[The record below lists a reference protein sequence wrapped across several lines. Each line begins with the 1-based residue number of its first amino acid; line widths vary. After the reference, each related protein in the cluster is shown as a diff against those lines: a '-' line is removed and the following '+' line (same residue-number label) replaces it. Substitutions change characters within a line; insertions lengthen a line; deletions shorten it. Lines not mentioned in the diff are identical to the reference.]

1 MKTLIHIE
9 SIKLFRSTRSLL
21 TFCIG
26 MVLMWVIVLGLYTAG
41 EEIFAFLLESL
52 ERYFVLEGEVLN
64 GYLITYLALNTLW
77 VHIPILI
84 VIVTAYIFAGDFEL
98 GTIKSLLTQ
107 EVSRTEVLLAKFVV
121 MCLYVLLFM
130 LLVALAAFVPA
141 YLIFGPGDLMVF
153 MDGLQILDQG
163 VFLSRLLLSLAYS
176 SLALLVFGA
185 FSMLMSL
192 IFQSTLTSILISLGL
207 LILSTLLQKFVL
219 GVFSDFQAL
228 LFSYHFSKWQYFF
241 MAEMPVQSIL
251 QSTLVLAVS
260 LFAMLSLAWRIFKK
274 MNITA

>member
-1 MKTLIHIE
+1 MTLIHIE

-21 TFCIG
+21 TFGIG
-26 MVLMWVIVLGLYTAG
+26 VLLMWVIVLGLYTAG

-107 EVSRTEVLLAKFVV
+107 EVSRTEVLMAKFVV

-130 LLVALAAFVPA
+130 LLVVLAAFVPA
-141 YLIFGPGDLMVF
+141 YLIFGSGDLMVF
-153 MDGLQILDQG
+153 MDGLQVLG
-163 VFLSRLLLSLAYS
+163 EEVFLSRLLLSIAFS

-192 IFQSTLTSILISLGL
+192 VFKNTLTSILISLGL

-219 GVFSDFQAL
+219 GVFSDFQVL

-241 MAEMPVQSIL
+241 MAELPIQSIL
-251 QSTLVLAVS
+251 QSTLVLGVS
-260 LFAMLSLAWRIFKK
+260 LFAMLALAWRIFKR